1 MFHQYCAAGLA
12 ELSGDN
18 ISNVGIF
25 KRFEPIYV
33 AGHRM
38 CKTRLKMMVSCGR
51 RTHTTQLHPTGHD
64 RDDDVDRE
72 EDDDDKD
79 LYIIGAV
86 CLSVCHVFAY
96 FPVCV

>member
-1 MFHQYCAAGLA
+1 M
-12 ELSGDN
+12 SGDN
-18 ISNVGIF
+18 ISNVGMF

-79 LYIIGAV
+79 DDDDDYDDDSNKDEDGHLRGPHSISNSI
-86 CLSVCHVFAY
+86 SMF
-96 FPVCV
+96 